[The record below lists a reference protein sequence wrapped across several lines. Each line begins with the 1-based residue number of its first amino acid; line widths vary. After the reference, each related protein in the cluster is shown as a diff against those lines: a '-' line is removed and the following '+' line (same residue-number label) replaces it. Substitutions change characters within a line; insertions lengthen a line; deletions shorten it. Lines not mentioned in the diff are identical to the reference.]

1 MLWLPLQNL
10 TTTGGAHCFFCGA
23 SRCACVRS
31 SSGALHLPR
40 RYNTSRNIRAPR
52 PSTRRHTLHVAALTR
67 RHVVTVAGCGASDHY
82 SLDASSIQSQVE
94 SLTTVSTRPPHWPL
108 NLVNRASLH
117 HCPYNCVAGHFGISA
132 PIGWTLRAV
141 HPLQLTVSLLY
152 TSTTSTSFRSIRRGP
167 PHWTLFSVF

>member
-1 MLWLPLQNL
+1 M
-10 TTTGGAHCFFCGA
+10 A
-23 SRCACVRS
+23 STAES
-31 SSGALHLPR
+31 DYYWWGALFLLRRFALCLCAVVFRSFAPAQAVQHQPQHSRSPTKHSSPHLACCG
-40 RYNTSRNIRAPR
+40 TD
-52 PSTRRHTLHVAALTR
+52 R

-108 NLVNRASLH
+108 SLVNRASLH